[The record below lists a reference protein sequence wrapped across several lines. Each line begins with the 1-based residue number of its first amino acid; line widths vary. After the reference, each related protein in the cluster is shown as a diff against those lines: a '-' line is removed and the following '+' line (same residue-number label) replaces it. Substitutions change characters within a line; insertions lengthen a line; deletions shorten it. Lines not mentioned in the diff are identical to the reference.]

1 MKKVIRTFLFV
12 YLALYS
18 AQFVVGTFEYQR
30 DDTVLL
36 SVLGL
41 SILYVFLKPLISIV
55 SLPKKGSVFFLISFL
70 STVLLFFALSN
81 VLPDLSFQPVTL
93 RSLNILGYVLPSK
106 DLDSLWAMV
115 FSALTT
121 NAVYLFLESLCRR

>member
-1 MKKVIRTFLFV
+1 MKKIIRTLLFA

-18 AQFVVGTFEYQR
+18 AQSVVGSFVYQR
-30 DDTVLL
+30 EDTVIL

-41 SILYVFLKPLISIV
+41 SILYIFLKPLISIV
-55 SLPKKGSVFFLISFL
+55 SLPTRGSVFFLISFL
-70 STVLLFFALSN
+70 STLLLFFALSN
-81 VLPDLSFQPVTL
+81 VLPDLSFQSVTL
-93 RSLNILGYVLPSK
+93 RSLNLLGYVLPSK